1 MSRRKVA
8 LDTNV
13 FLLFIVGLADRAAIA
28 RHKRLSGYDIGSYDL
43 LCRLLAGYDEI
54 VVTPGCLAET
64 TNLLDSDK
72 SSRTRCYQLLKE
84 LIKSGEALSE
94 KCVPAVKVV
103 EGRPFMW
110 LGFTDASY
118 VKLAEEGVPIITS
131 DFGLFQQAVARNESS
146 INFGALAMNHGH
158 NAGGTA

>member
-13 FLLFIVGLADRAAIA
+13 FLLFLVGLADRAAIA
-28 RHKRLSGYDIGSYDL
+28 RHKRLAAYDAGAYDAL
-43 LCRLLAGYDEI
+43 SRLLASYDEI

-72 SSRTRCYQLLKE
+72 GSQQHCYQMLKE
-84 LIKSGEALSE
+84 LIQSGEGLSE
-94 KCVPAVKVV
+94 KHVPADKVV
-103 EGRPFMW
+103 EQRPFMW

-118 VKLAEEGVPIITS
+118 VELADQGIPVITADLKLYLQVAE
-131 DFGLFQQAVARNESS
+131 RNEKSV
-146 INFGALAMNHGH
+146 NFASAALGFRA
-158 NAGGTA
+158 

>member
-13 FLLFIVGLADRAAIA
+13 FLLFLVGLADRAAIA
-28 RHKRLSGYDIGSYDL
+28 RHKRLAAYDADSYDM
-43 LCRLLAGYDEI
+43 LCKLLASYDEI

-72 SSRTRCYQLLKE
+72 GSQQHCYQMLKE
-84 LIKSGEALSE
+84 LIQSGEGLSE
-94 KCVPAVKVV
+94 KHVPADKVV
-103 EGRPFMW
+103 EQRPFMW

-118 VKLAEEGVPIITS
+118 VELADQGIPVITADLKLYLQVVEKNEESV
-131 DFGLFQQAVARNESS
+131 
-146 INFGALAMNHGH
+146 NFASAALGFT
-158 NAGGTA
+158 G

>member
-13 FLLFIVGLADRAAIA
+13 FLLFLVGLADRAAIA
-28 RHKRLSGYDIGSYDL
+28 HHKRLGDYDTGSYDL
-43 LCRLLAGYDEI
+43 LCRLLASYDEI
-54 VVTPGCLAET
+54 VVTPGCLTET

-72 SSRTRCYQLLKE
+72 GSRARCYQMLKE

-94 KCVPAVKVV
+94 KYAPAVQVV
-103 EGRPFMW
+103 EQQPFMW

-118 VKLAEEGVPIITS
+118 VELAEEGIPVITA
-131 DFGLFQQAVARNESS
+131 DFKLYQQVAARNEESV
-146 INFGALAMNHGH
+146 NFATAAFDF
-158 NAGGTA
+158 AG

>member
-13 FLLFIVGLADRAAIA
+13 FLLFLVGLADRAAIA
-28 RHKRLSGYDIGSYDL
+28 CHKRLAAYDADSYDV
-43 LCRLLAGYDEI
+43 LCGLLANYDEI

-72 SSRTRCYQLLKE
+72 GSRERCYQALKE
-84 LIKSGEALSE
+84 LIESGETLSE
-94 KCVPAVKVV
+94 KHVPAVKVV
-103 EGRPFMW
+103 EEKPFMW

-118 VKLAEEGVPIITS
+118 VELAKEGVPVITA
-131 DFGLFQQAVARNESS
+131 DFKLYQQVIARNEESV
-146 INFGALAMNHGH
+146 NFATAAFDF
-158 NAGGTA
+158 AG

>member
-1 MSRRKVA
+1 MLR
-8 LDTNV
+8 
-13 FLLFIVGLADRAAIA
+13 
-28 RHKRLSGYDIGSYDL
+28 
-43 LCRLLAGYDEI
+43 
-54 VVTPGCLAET
+54 
-64 TNLLDSDK
+64 
-72 SSRTRCYQLLKE
+72 E

>member
-13 FLLFIVGLADRAAIA
+13 FLLFLVGLADRAAIA
-28 RHKRLSGYDIGSYDL
+28 RHKRLAAYDAGAYDAL
-43 LCRLLAGYDEI
+43 SRLLASYDEI

-72 SSRTRCYQLLKE
+72 GSQQHCYQMLKE
-84 LIKSGEALSE
+84 LIQSGEGLSE
-94 KCVPAVKVV
+94 KHVPADKVV
-103 EGRPFMW
+103 EQRPFMW

-118 VKLAEEGVPIITS
+118 VELADQGIPVITADLKLYLQVAE
-131 DFGLFQQAVARNESS
+131 RNEKSV
-146 INFGALAMNHGH
+146 NFAPAALGFRA
-158 NAGGTA
+158 

>member
-13 FLLFIVGLADRAAIA
+13 FLLFLVGLADRAAIA
-28 RHKRLSGYDIGSYDL
+28 RHKRLTAYDAGSYDV
-43 LCRLLAGYDEI
+43 LCKLLASYDEI

-72 SSRTRCYQLLKE
+72 GSRQHCYQMLKE
-84 LIKSGEALSE
+84 LIQSGEGLSE
-94 KCVPAVKVV
+94 KHIPADKVV
-103 EGRPFMW
+103 EQRPFMW

-118 VKLAEEGVPIITS
+118 VELAAQGIPVITADLKLYLQVFEKNEESV
-131 DFGLFQQAVARNESS
+131 
-146 INFGALAMNHGH
+146 NFASAALGFT
-158 NAGGTA
+158 G

>member
-13 FLLFIVGLADRAAIA
+13 FLLFLVGLTDRAAIA
-28 RHKRLSGYDIGSYDL
+28 RHKRLSAYDADSYDA

-72 SSRTRCYQLLKE
+72 GSRTRCYQILRE

-94 KCVPAVKVV
+94 KHIPAVKVV
-103 EGRPFMW
+103 EEKPFMW

-118 VKLAEEGVPIITS
+118 VELAREGIPVITADFKLYQQVVAQNEE
-131 DFGLFQQAVARNESS
+131 S
-146 INFGALAMNHGH
+146 INFTTVAFDF
-158 NAGGTA
+158 AG

>member
-13 FLLFIVGLADRAAIA
+13 FLLFLVGLTDRAAIA
-28 RHKRLSGYDIGSYDL
+28 RHKRLTAYDADSYDA

-72 SSRTRCYQLLKE
+72 GSRTRCYQILRE
-84 LIKSGEALSE
+84 LIESGEALSE
-94 KCVPAVKVV
+94 KHIPAVKVV
-103 EGRPFMW
+103 EEKPFMW

-118 VKLAEEGVPIITS
+118 VELAREGIPVITADFKLYQQVVAQNEE
-131 DFGLFQQAVARNESS
+131 S
-146 INFGALAMNHGH
+146 INFTTVAFDF
-158 NAGGTA
+158 AG

>member
-13 FLLFIVGLADRAAIA
+13 FLLFLVGLADRAAIA

-72 SSRTRCYQLLKE
+72 SPRTRCYQLLRE

-94 KCVPAVKVV
+94 KHDPAVKVV
-103 EGRPFMW
+103 EERPFMW
-110 LGFTDASY
+110 LGFTY
-118 VKLAEEGVPIITS
+118 VRLAEEGIPVITS
-131 DFGLFQQAVARNESS
+131 DFDLFQQAVARNESS
-146 INFGALAMNHGH
+146 INFGALVMNHG
-158 NAGGTA
+158 A

>member
-13 FLLFIVGLADRAAIA
+13 FLLFLVGLTDRAAIA
-28 RHKRLSGYDIGSYDL
+28 RHKRLTAYDADSYDA

-72 SSRTRCYQLLKE
+72 GSRTRCYQILRE
-84 LIKSGEALSE
+84 LIESGEALNE
-94 KCVPAVKVV
+94 KHVPAVKVV
-103 EGRPFMW
+103 EEKPFMW

-118 VKLAEEGVPIITS
+118 VELAREGIPVITADLKLYLQVVEKNEESV
-131 DFGLFQQAVARNESS
+131 
-146 INFGALAMNHGH
+146 NFASAALGFT
-158 NAGGTA
+158 G

>member
-13 FLLFIVGLADRAAIA
+13 FLLFLVGLADRAATA
-28 RHKRLSGYDIGSYDL
+28 RHKRLAAYDADAYDA
-43 LCRLLAGYDEI
+43 LCRLLASYDEI

-72 SSRTRCYQLLKE
+72 GSRTRCYQILKE
-84 LIKSGEALSE
+84 LIESGEALSE
-94 KCVPAVKVV
+94 KHVPAVKVV
-103 EGRPFMW
+103 EEKPFMW

-118 VKLAEEGVPIITS
+118 VKLAEEGIPVITA
-131 DFGLFQQAVARNESS
+131 DFKLHQQVVAQNKESVNFTAVA
-146 INFGALAMNHGH
+146 FDF
-158 NAGGTA
+158 AG

>member
-1 MSRRKVA
+1 MSRHRVA

-13 FLLFIVGLADRAAIA
+13 FLLLLVGLANREAIA
-28 RHKRLSGYDIGSYDL
+28 HHRRLSAYGAGSFEL
-43 LCRLLAGYDEI
+43 LCRLLAGFDEI

-72 SSRTRCYQLLKE
+72 GSRMRCYQILKE
-84 LIKSGEALSE
+84 LIESGEALSE
-94 KCVPAVKVV
+94 KHVPAVKVV
-103 EGRPFMW
+103 EEKPFMW

-146 INFGALAMNHGH
+146 INFGALAMNHG
-158 NAGGTA
+158 A

>member
-13 FLLFIVGLADRAAIA
+13 FLLFLVGLSNRAAIT
-28 RHKRLSGYDIGSYDL
+28 RHKRLAAYDAGSYDL
-43 LCRLLAGYDEI
+43 LCRLLANYDEV

-72 SSRTRCYQLLKE
+72 GSRTHCYRILKE
-84 LIKSGEALSE
+84 LIQSGETFSE
-94 KCVPAVKVV
+94 KHVPAVKVV
-103 EGRPFMW
+103 EEKPFMW

-118 VKLAEEGVPIITS
+118 VELAEEGIPVITS
-131 DFGLFQQAVARNESS
+131 DFKLYQQVVARNEES
-146 INFGALAMNHGH
+146 INFTTVVFDLVSQRSS
-158 NAGGTA
+158 

>member
-13 FLLFIVGLADRAAIA
+13 FLLFLVGLADRAAIA
-28 RHKRLSGYDIGSYDL
+28 RHKRLAAYDAGSYDL
-43 LCRLLAGYDEI
+43 LCKLLANYNEI

-72 SSRTRCYQLLKE
+72 GSRTRCYQKLKE
-84 LIKSGEALSE
+84 LLESGKTLNE
-94 KCVPAVKVV
+94 KHVSAVKVV
-103 EGRPFMW
+103 EAQPFMW

-118 VKLAEEGVPIITS
+118 VELAEEGIPVITA
-131 DFGLFQQAVARNESS
+131 DFKLYQQLVSRNEES
-146 INFGALAMNHGH
+146 INFTAVAFNF
-158 NAGGTA
+158 AG

>member
-13 FLLFIVGLADRAAIA
+13 FLLFLVGLTDRAAIA
-28 RHKRLSGYDIGSYDL
+28 RHKRLTAYDADSYDA

-72 SSRTRCYQLLKE
+72 GSRTRCYQILRE

-94 KCVPAVKVV
+94 KHIPAVKVV
-103 EGRPFMW
+103 EEKPFMW

-118 VKLAEEGVPIITS
+118 VELAREGIPVITADFKLYQQVVAQNEE
-131 DFGLFQQAVARNESS
+131 S
-146 INFGALAMNHGH
+146 INFTTVAFDF
-158 NAGGTA
+158 AG